1 MANIL
6 DMVADTELTT
16 LDDEMNSIVSEL
28 RSAFTHELSTLYS
41 YMEKVQK
48 NIYIIIIFLQNI
60 NILYQQRNAVN
71 IAYYSRKEQDVPVA
85 LQKALQVFTQCRYDL
100 ESCLDQHD
108 EGKVKNIYFVLFVY
122 IFY

>member
-48 NIYIIIIFLQNI
+48 TLYYYYYYK
-60 NILYQQRNAVN
+60 IL
-71 IAYYSRKEQDVPVA
+71 
-85 LQKALQVFTQCRYDL
+85 
-100 ESCLDQHD
+100 
-108 EGKVKNIYFVLFVY
+108 
-122 IFY
+122 IFYTNREMQ

>member
-1 MANIL
+1 M
-6 DMVADTELTT
+6 
-16 LDDEMNSIVSEL
+16 
-28 RSAFTHELSTLYS
+28 
-41 YMEKVQK
+41 
-48 NIYIIIIFLQNI
+48 
-60 NILYQQRNAVN
+60 N